1 MHARQVCTD
10 LRQPSCGLLNGE
22 VARSHWTHSAPGSFW
37 PLRIPRGPGQEKTSS
52 GSLQKYAGSSG
63 DRMWALCR
71 VQSSSLARPHLFPGL
86 PTPSCPPFPAP
97 KAASLSRVRRGPRSF
112 ARTPFVPPPPPAWPG
127 GPRSQRQPVNGRLG
141 FCLADQSD

>member
-112 ARTPFVPPPPPAWPG
+112 ARTPFVPPPTPRLAW
-127 GPRSQRQPVNGRLG
+127 GPQEPEAACEWQAGLLLG
-141 FCLADQSD
+141 

>member
-1 MHARQVCTD
+1 
-10 LRQPSCGLLNGE
+10 
-22 VARSHWTHSAPGSFW
+22 
-37 PLRIPRGPGQEKTSS
+37 
-52 GSLQKYAGSSG
+52 
-63 DRMWALCR
+63 MWALRR

-112 ARTPFVPPPPPAWPG
+112 AMIPFVPLPTPTPG
-127 GPRSQRQPVNGRLG
+127 GPRSQRQTVNGRLG